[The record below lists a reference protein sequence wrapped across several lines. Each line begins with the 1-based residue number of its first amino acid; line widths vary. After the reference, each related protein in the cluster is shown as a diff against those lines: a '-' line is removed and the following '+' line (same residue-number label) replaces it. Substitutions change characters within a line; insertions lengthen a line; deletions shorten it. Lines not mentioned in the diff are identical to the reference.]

1 MTKVVIAAGGTGG
14 HVFPGLAVALEMRG
28 RGFDVLWIGSRRG
41 VENRLPEMASF
52 PRLRLPIGGFR
63 GRNPLQSLWSLMA
76 AAFALVICWLWML
89 RHRPRVL
96 LAMGGYVSVPA
107 GFAALLSRCP
117 TVLHE
122 QNARPGMA
130 NRLLAGRASALLETW
145 KGSFGVKARW
155 VGMPVR
161 PEIASLPEPAA
172 RGLGT
177 RPSSG
182 ETARLLVLGGSQGA
196 RFLNSAAPRVLAR
209 LDIPLSIRH
218 LCGSGN
224 LQETVQ
230 SYQSHGI
237 EADVQEFNSQM
248 EHLYSWADLALARS
262 GASTL
267 AELMAVGLGSVL
279 VPYPWAADDH
289 QSANARRL
297 VEAGAAHLVVDGDE
311 EALHRALSA
320 VLADASQLLLLA
332 EAARALARPQAAVT
346 IADVLQEQWQ

>member
-1 MTKVVIAAGGTGG
+1 MTKVAIAAGGTGG
-14 HVFPGLAVALEMRG
+14 HVFPGLAVAHELRG

-52 PRLRLPIGGFR
+52 PRLRLPVGGFR
-63 GRNPLQSLWSLMA
+63 GRNPLLSLWSLTM
-76 AAFALVICWLWML
+76 AAFALAICWLWML
-89 RHRPRVL
+89 RHRPRAL

-107 GFAALLSRCP
+107 GFAALCSRCP

-122 QNARPGMA
+122 QNARPGLA
-130 NRLLAGRASALLETW
+130 NRLLARRASALLETW
-145 KGSFGVKARW
+145 SGSFGLEARW

-161 PEIASLPEPAA
+161 PAIASLPEPAA
-172 RGLGT
+172 RGLGL

-182 ETARLLVLGGSQGA
+182 EAARLLIFGGSQGA
-196 RFLNSAAPRVLAR
+196 RFLNSAAPAALAR
-209 LDIPLSIRH
+209 LDIPLSIHH
-218 LCGSGN
+218 LCGRGS

-230 SYQSHGI
+230 CYQSQGVHA
-237 EADVQEFNSQM
+237 EVEEFSGHM
-248 EHLYSWADLALARS
+248 EQLYAWADLALARS

-297 VEAGAAHLVVDGDE
+297 VEAGAALLVVDGDE
-311 EALHRALSA
+311 EALHHALAA
-320 VLADASQLLLLA
+320 VLADASQLLSLA
-332 EAARALARPQAAVT
+332 EAARALARPRAAVE